1 MFIYELSPVD
11 YFTGSIPLDKYLNSI
26 KKIDD
31 PYDEHEFTRNQI
43 EQLTAEIEKISSW
56 EGDVMD
62 GVYLFALPGKNMDSS
77 LALGIVWKQ
86 RNNGTTFVV
95 SEMELPWLKE
105 CLV

>member
-1 MFIYELSPVD
+1 MFIYELNPVD
-11 YFTGSIPLDKYLNSI
+11 YFTGSIPLDEYLNST
-26 KKIDD
+26 KEIDD
-31 PYDEHEFTRNQI
+31 PYGEHEFTKNQI
-43 EQLTAEIEKISSW
+43 EQLTAEMKNIDSW

-62 GVYLFALPGKNMDSS
+62 GVYLFALPGKNMDTN